1 MFPSNESITWHPL
14 PSPGSSR
21 EKFPCFSGTMECTDV
36 LRPSRRAS
44 LPSLGATRC
53 CACGFAPCGPGRPT
67 AGPGFVHRSLL
78 PVHGIGRRSGP
89 PRFLGNPCVPTPCS
103 PTPAGP
109 TRQAIRRS
117 RRGPRSDKNE
127 DSHHEDFGA
136 QSHGLGTR
144 CLRFVPSIAA
154 RGRKTR
160 FPLLATLRDGLGYP
174 QDSDE
179 RFRVASYISSPFP
192 RLSWRKVSAF
202 LETRRRERT
211 GALPRS
217 VSSTSCVMNHS
228 GNCQAVIPVFGAVGS
243 SLSGGGAK
251 SCMRSSG
258 GSKQCLSL
266 STNRGSWTSSPRWSQ

>member
-1 MFPSNESITWHPL
+1 
-14 PSPGSSR
+14 
-21 EKFPCFSGTMECTDV
+21 
-36 LRPSRRAS
+36 
-44 LPSLGATRC
+44 
-53 CACGFAPCGPGRPT
+53 
-67 AGPGFVHRSLL
+67 
-78 PVHGIGRRSGP
+78 
-89 PRFLGNPCVPTPCS
+89 RFLGNPCVPTPCS

-192 RLSWRKVSAF
+192 RLSWRNVAASPRHLSSISF
-202 LETRRRERT
+202 
-211 GALPRS
+211 RS
-217 VSSTSCVMNHS
+217 VRMFSETAFQCRS
-228 GNCQAVIPVFGAVGS
+228 FGSVV
-243 SLSGGGAK
+243 L
-251 SCMRSSG
+251 
-258 GSKQCLSL
+258 
-266 STNRGSWTSSPRWSQ
+266 NRA

>member
-1 MFPSNESITWHPL
+1 REVNPISGERFARSAIRCCNVDTFSGSCAPGMFPSNESITWHPL

-192 RLSWRKVSAF
+192 RLSWRNASF
-202 LETRRRERT
+202 
-211 GALPRS
+211 S
-217 VSSTSCVMNHS
+217 Y
-228 GNCQAVIPVFGAVGS
+228 QAEIRAHIAPIGPGKDMSIGELMELLQEHIGDNSPHVVITEPVTT
-243 SLSGGGAK
+243 L
-251 SCMRSSG
+251 
-258 GSKQCLSL
+258 L
-266 STNRGSWTSSPRWSQ
+266 